1 LGSDHSTELNISL
14 TLANA
19 STGRPSFSSK
29 PDKFSATMDAAASIS
44 EKRIF
49 TQRIESMLKDGEEKN
64 STRNAK

>member
-19 STGRPSFSSK
+19 STGRPSFSK